1 MARIVF
7 FASIREELGIEQ
19 LDMDITDGIRL
30 SQVIETLTQDRGG
43 IWRSVLTAENVRF
56 AVNQEMVN
64 GDLQVSNGDEIAFFP
79 PVTGG

>member
-7 FASIREELGIEQ
+7 FSSIREELGSEQ

-30 SQVIETLTQDRGG
+30 SQVIETLAQGRGG
-43 IWRSVLTAENVRF
+43 TWRSVLMAENVRI

-64 GDLQVSNGDEIAFFP
+64 VDLQVSNGDEIAFFP

>member
-7 FASIREELGIEQ
+7 FASIREELGSEQ

-43 IWRSVLTAENVRF
+43 TWRSVLTAENVRI
-56 AVNQEMVN
+56 AVNREMVN
-64 GDLQVSNGDEIAFFP
+64 GDLQVSNDDEIAFFP